1 MGSVETIAAWVAL
14 TVAQALASSQ
24 SVPGTADDLGG
35 PPTAPTLASRA
46 AQTSPDSVIVPVLL
60 LAGGFGGGLACG
72 LSHKRKEG
80 NER

>member
-1 MGSVETIAAWVAL
+1 METLAAYVAL

-46 AQTSPDSVIVPVLL
+46 AQTSPADVIVPVLL
-60 LAGGFGGGLACG
+60 LAGSFGGGLAFG
-72 LSHKRKEG
+72 LTRHRKAG
-80 NER
+80 

>member
-1 MGSVETIAAWVAL
+1 MGSVETIAAWA
-14 TVAQALASSQ
+14 AIAISQALAGSQ

-46 AQTSPDSVIVPVLL
+46 TQVNPDSVTVPVLFMVSG
-60 LAGGFGGGLACG
+60 AGVGFAVGRGT
-72 LSHKRKEG
+72 RKEG